1 MPQRARRRRI
11 HIQVTPVILKEEV
24 ISRADFEGFVNN
36 MALAYGVK
44 PEREE
49 DGYHIRAWDQGGRF
63 RIMGH
68 MGETFEY
75 LAKEYGGIV
84 QSLAEKRQ
92 TLGYKKNANG
102 TPDVALCT
110 RITSPSLADTVPV
123 LATMNVLFSKYK
135 LGVYFES
142 FPGGI
147 VIYVEDKV
155 GWNVVARMVDPIYIQ
170 FKEENRELLT
180 KNPLEYLRKLRMYLG
195 IADLP
200 TKS

>member
-1 MPQRARRRRI
+1 MPQHSRRRRI

-24 ISRADFEGFVNN
+24 VSSAEFENFVNN
-36 MALAYGVK
+36 MATAYAVK

-84 QSLAEKRQ
+84 QSLVAKRE
-92 TLGYKKNANG
+92 TLGYKKTANG
-102 TPDVALCT
+102 TPDVAVCV
-110 RITSPSLADTVPV
+110 RITSPSLADPNPV
-123 LATMNVLFSKYK
+123 LATFNVLFSKYK

-147 VIYVEDKV
+147 VIYIEDRI
-155 GWNVVARMVDPIYIQ
+155 GWNVVARMVDPVYIQ
-170 FKEENRELLT
+170 FKEENRDLLT
-180 KNPLEYLRKLRMYLG
+180 KDPLGYLKKLRMYLG
-195 IADLP
+195 VPDLP
-200 TKS
+200 SK

>member
-1 MPQRARRRRI
+1 MSKRGRRRRI
-11 HIQVTPVILKEEV
+11 HIQVTPVILKEDV
-24 ISRADFEGFVNN
+24 ISREDFEGFVNN

-44 PEREE
+44 PEREN
-49 DGYHIRAWDQGGRF
+49 DGYHIRTWDQGGRF

-68 MGETFEY
+68 MGETFEH

-84 QSLAEKRQ
+84 QGLAAKRE

-102 TPDVALCT
+102 TPDVAVCT
-110 RITSPSLADTVPV
+110 RITSPSLTYPAPV
-123 LATMNVLFSKYK
+123 LMTMNVLFAKYK
-135 LGVYFES
+135 VGIYMES
-142 FPGGI
+142 FRGGI
-147 VIYVEDKV
+147 VIYVEDKT